1 MNDQELLK
9 NVNPSYTT
17 GKGCLVMLAGTGD
30 PDAIELS
37 GIIDFSELP
46 QNDPMPENQT
56 TRDIVRS
63 YMVGQDARYSVW
75 NQIAADSDCDVIID
89 LPCGYL
95 PHGLA
100 VARMGKT
107 YYGFDLPVV
116 INDIEPAIY
125 GICEKEQDIPRE
137 RIHYRSVDARTKNI
151 LR

>member
-37 GIIDFSELP
+37 GIIDLSELP

-89 LPCGYL
+89 LPWETGAQSFTAFPTVPWKCGFA
-95 PHGLA
+95 G
-100 VARMGKT
+100 RI
-107 YYGFDLPVV
+107 DLLHSPSR
-116 INDIEPAIY
+116 P
-125 GICEKEQDIPRE
+125 CSRPF
-137 RIHYRSVDARTKNI
+137 
-151 LR
+151 